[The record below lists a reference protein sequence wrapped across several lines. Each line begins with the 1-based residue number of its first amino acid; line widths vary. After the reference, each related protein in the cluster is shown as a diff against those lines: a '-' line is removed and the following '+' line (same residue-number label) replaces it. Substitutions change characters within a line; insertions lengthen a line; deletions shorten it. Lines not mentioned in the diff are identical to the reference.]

1 MEETATSGYM
11 QLSLNNTRA
20 SGGGAGRHRRHS
32 REPIC
37 FEPRDRCNG
46 IYLSLLL
53 CGVGFLLPY
62 NSFVVAVDYYQA
74 KFPG

>member
-1 MEETATSGYM
+1 MEESGASAGYM
-11 QLSLNNTRA
+11 QLSLNSARA
-20 SGGGAGRHRRHS
+20 NDAHRRRHS
-32 REPIC
+32 REAIC